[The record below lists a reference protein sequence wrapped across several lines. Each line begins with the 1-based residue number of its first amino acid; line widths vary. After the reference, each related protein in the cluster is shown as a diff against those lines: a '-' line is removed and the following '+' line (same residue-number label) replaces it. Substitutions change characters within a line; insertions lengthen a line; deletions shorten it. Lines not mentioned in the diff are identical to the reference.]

1 MSEESLKKVFGAIWP
16 RFLEF
21 EITRSKLMCEVA
33 GNPLSALILQVIAYH
48 NLTLVQSAVGDQTYD
63 EIRSAWELS
72 DEPSAQHWP
81 QKLSFAA
88 IADITGVDKETVRR
102 SVKKLEAKGWLSID
116 QQTGISYNPSEI
128 NQDKLLVLNEWELKH
143 LGRLLKRLND
153 VSNKEH
159 AFPSENSKLQNI
171 G

>member
-1 MSEESLKKVFGAIWP
+1 MIVLSEESLKRVFGAVWS

-33 GNPLSALILQVIAYH
+33 GTPLSAIILQVVAYH
-48 NLTLVQSAVGDQTYD
+48 NLTLVQSAVETKTYG
-63 EIRSAWELS
+63 EIRSAWELNDKPFTS
-72 DEPSAQHWP
+72 DWP

-102 SVKKLEAKGWLSID
+102 SVKKLEEQGWLSID
-116 QQTGISYNPSEI
+116 KKAGINYNPSQI
-128 NQDKLLVLNEWELKH
+128 NQDKLLALNEWEVTH

-153 VSNKEH
+153 ASNT
-159 AFPSENSKLQNI
+159 